1 MIAGPPPAALTSALN
16 SASASSAMTAST
28 MDSNSSSHAAAFLTA
43 RKFAEFLHAQQQ
55 QQQQQRQKELNET
68 TPPTTT
74 TTASSHDVIRA
85 ALMCPKKRRNEEN
98 EIRECFDEEDDESV
112 TKLEDDSKQSLMPL
126 ELIRARWESKEVR
139 AESPSAK
146 SADGS
151 SSGSS
156 CPGETAGGQGREVKK
171 RRLDELLSK
180 KFSVTDSPPN
190 SASSSISPPPVV
202 SSSTPSQ
209 QQQNGNVASVKRVN
223 RRKPTSPISSHTFAS
238 PILPPSS
245 TASILTVRPPSE
257 LFAKN
262 MTPSPNHLPRQSPV
276 PRNRSKSPRRENHH
290 QLLLNN
296 INNIKQEERESE
308 LKGQLMQLQLAQAAL
323 LSGAVASSTTGSPAG
338 NGFTGLS
345 GAAGNPLLYYGYYAQ
360 MLQGLQAQQQKLLEQ
375 LQASQKQRFMT
386 SSPSATSTNN
396 EATSKLLM
404 SSPSHGFPHLPL
416 LTANDSSKR
425 NVSSYFSFG

>member
-28 MDSNSSSHAAAFLTA
+28 MDSNSSSHATAFLTA
-43 RKFAEFLHAQQQ
+43 RKFAEFLHAQ

-74 TTASSHDVIRA
+74 TTASSHDAIRT
-85 ALMCPKKRRNEEN
+85 ALMCPKKRQRQND
-98 EIRECFDEEDDESV
+98 EIRESFDNHINEEEEEDESV
-112 TKLEDDSKQSLMPL
+112 TKLDDDSKQSLTPL
-126 ELIRARWESKEVR
+126 ELIRARWECKEVR

-209 QQQNGNVASVKRVN
+209 QQHQNGNVASVKRVN
-223 RRKPTSPISSHTFAS
+223 RRKPTSPISSHAFAS

-296 INNIKQEERESE
+296 INNIKQEEKESE

-323 LSGAVASSTTGSPAG
+323 LSGAVASSTNGSPAG
-338 NGFTGLS
+338 NGFPGLS

-386 SSPSATSTNN
+386 SSPSATSTHSD
-396 EATSKLLM
+396 ATSKLLM
-404 SSPSHGFPHLPL
+404 ASPSHGFPHLPL
-416 LTANDSSKR
+416 LTANNSSKR
-425 NVSSYFSFG
+425 HVS

>member
-28 MDSNSSSHAAAFLTA
+28 MDSNSSSHATAFLTA
-43 RKFAEFLHAQQQ
+43 RKFAEFLHAQ

-74 TTASSHDVIRA
+74 TTASSHDAIRT
-85 ALMCPKKRRNEEN
+85 ALMCPKKRQRQND
-98 EIRECFDEEDDESV
+98 EIRESFDNHINEEEEEDESV
-112 TKLEDDSKQSLMPL
+112 TKLDDDSKQSLTPL
-126 ELIRARWESKEVR
+126 ELIRARWECKEVR

-156 CPGETAGGQGREVKK
+156 CPGETAGGHGREVKK

-209 QQQNGNVASVKRVN
+209 QQHQNGNVASVKRVN
-223 RRKPTSPISSHTFAS
+223 RRKPTSPISSHMFAS

-276 PRNRSKSPRRENHH
+276 PRNRSKSPRRENTH

-296 INNIKQEERESE
+296 IKQEEKESE

-323 LSGAVASSTTGSPAG
+323 LSGAVASSTNGSPAG
-338 NGFTGLS
+338 NGFPGLS

-386 SSPSATSTNN
+386 SSPSATSTHSD
-396 EATSKLLM
+396 ATSKLLM
-404 SSPSHGFPHLPL
+404 ASPSHGFPHLPL
-416 LTANDSSKR
+416 LTANNSSKR
-425 NVSSYFSFG
+425 HVS